1 MNSKLKKLSIA
12 LAGIMSA
19 AAITAVVPAG
29 TVGTLGSVATV
40 AHAETELDGYVEI
53 ETDTV
58 YNDDVIVTTG
68 SIVEFGTEGHRCII
82 EINGNLTLKQTVQE
96 DPEDPDSTI
105 EGGIIYVNSG
115 SLVIVKG
122 NLILE
127 SGSCLL
133 DDKGTEKVIVTG
145 NVDKH
150 YGAVMSEDYLVETSL
165 QDITYVPANDNHYEY
180 FTSGSKLY
188 TLNGSTLE
196 ETTESAVSKTQPS
209 TAEISV
215 EDVDA
220 YIDDLGLG
228 HLRVISRVLF
238 DGKDAEYYGAWF
250 VPADLQD
257 VDGKKAQ
264 VTVDET
270 IESGDSFASDL
281 RNIPAASHERSILVI
296 PFIKL
301 CGEES
306 LATTSIVLT
315 VSDNKNETSR

>member
-40 AHAETELDGYVEI
+40 AHADTEFFGYEEI
-53 ETDTV
+53 STDTV
-58 YNDDVIVTTG
+58 YNDNVIVPEG
-68 SIVEFGTEGHRCII
+68 SIVEFGTANDRCII

-105 EGGIIYVNSG
+105 EGGLIYLNGG
-115 SLVIVKG
+115 SLLIVNG
-122 NLILE
+122 DLTLE
-127 SGSCLL
+127 SGSMLL
-133 DDKGTEKVIVTG
+133 FTGVTEKVIVTG
-145 NVDKH
+145 NVDVH
-150 YGAVMSEDYLVETSL
+150 YGASLDGDYLVETSL

-188 TLNGSTLE
+188 TLNGSTLV

-228 HLRVISRVLF
+228 HLRVISTVLF

-281 RNIPAASHERSILVI
+281 RNIPAESNERSILVI

-315 VSDNKNETSR
+315 VSENKNETSR